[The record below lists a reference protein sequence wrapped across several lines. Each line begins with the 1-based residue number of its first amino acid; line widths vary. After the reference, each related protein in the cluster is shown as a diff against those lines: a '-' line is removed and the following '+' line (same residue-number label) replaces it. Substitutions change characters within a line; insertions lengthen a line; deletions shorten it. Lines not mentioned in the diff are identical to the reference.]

1 MRHRLTETGQG
12 LVEAALV
19 MPIFLF
25 LLLAVMQLGWMSL
38 CTSELDG
45 SIAQMQRSAQVAAT
59 AEEAVETIVDNS
71 TVLSAERLVV
81 SDYSVSTD
89 SRSSAGNAAPSV
101 RDENSGKGYESSRND
116 AHRVQ
121 VRCTVTYD
129 AGLLMPAPALS
140 GLTTISRSVDFTDTL
155 SREFEVR

>member
-1 MRHRLTETGQG
+1 
-12 LVEAALV
+12 
-19 MPIFLF
+19 MPVFLF
-25 LLLAVMQLGWMSL
+25 LLFSVVQLGWMSL

-45 SIAQMQRSAQVAAT
+45 AIAQMQRSAQVADT
-59 AEEAVETIVDNS
+59 ADAAAEVIVDNS
-71 TVLSAERLVV
+71 TVLSPERLVV
-81 SDYSVSTD
+81 SDYSVSAD
-89 SRSSAGNAAPSV
+89 SRSSAQNAAPSV

-129 AGLLMPAPALS
+129 AGLLVPAPALS